1 MSMTDTG
8 HREPPLHKRHGLFRC
23 TYCGVAIP
31 WTIPHEDLGI
41 GQADEPE
48 HGELYPYHKC
58 YCGYGKFVRYEVE
71 PAASGP
77 GAADG
82 QEQNRTA
89 GKVASARYERIPLDK
104 IEPNPSQPRRFFD
117 AEALRGLATSI
128 KKVGLLED
136 ILVRPH
142 GESYQL
148 VMGERR
154 WRASQL
160 AGVADISAK
169 VVDLDDEEVRMLAIT
184 ENVHREN
191 LSAVEEAFSFKSYVD
206 DGALITDLGSEFGG
220 MGDRIAERL
229 KVLNSHH
236 YIEFQQER
244 INELTRLVE
253 QLREHAVVGRVS
265 YDARIA
271 STDEVVGLVE
281 DGFDVVAPL
290 ADGQFIM
297 RRPRTS

>member
-1 MSMTDTG
+1 MSMTETD
-8 HREPPLHKRHGLFRC
+8 HREPPLLKRHGLFRC

-31 WTIPHEDLGI
+31 WTIPHEELGI
-41 GQADEPE
+41 GPADQPE
-48 HGELYPYHKC
+48 QGELYPYHKC
-58 YCGYGKFVRYEVE
+58 YCGYGKFVRYEIDLGS
-71 PAASGP
+71 PSP
-77 GAADG
+77 GAVDG
-82 QEQNRTA
+82 HEQNQTA
-89 GKVASARYERIPLDK
+89 LKVAAARYERIPLDK
-104 IEPNPSQPRRFFD
+104 VVPNPAQPRRFFD
-117 AEALRGLATSI
+117 AEALRGLAASI

-142 GESYQL
+142 GDVFQI

-160 AGVADISAK
+160 AGVAAISAK
-169 VVDLDDEEVRMLAIT
+169 VVELDDDEMRMLAIT

-206 DGALITDLGSEFGG
+206 NGALITDLGSEFGG
-220 MGDRIAERL
+220 LGDRIAERL

-244 INELTRLVE
+244 ISELTQLVD
-253 QLREHAVVGRVS
+253 QLRQHAAVGLVS
-265 YDARIA
+265 YDAKVA
-271 STDEVVGLVE
+271 SPDEMVALVE
-281 DGFDVVAPL
+281 DGYDVVTPL
-290 ADGQFIM
+290 ADGQFVM